1 MVVVRCG
8 RPVKDNV
15 DRLQNRLSTLSCA
28 GASFRLGLCRWLPAA
43 EAIVPMATRE
53 MVPSGRSMET
63 LAAARAITGL
73 RQIALISTRSTGM
86 PQNWWATP
94 LSRTVRSTRSPVCEF
109 PTIARRA
116 WRDSDSAQHGR
127 DPAQEHGAPARRCT
141 DLASPTAA
149 SAVPL
154 SRVAAFTATDAAV
167 LAGLARA

>member
-1 MVVVRCG
+1 
-8 RPVKDNV
+8 
-15 DRLQNRLSTLSCA
+15 
-28 GASFRLGLCRWLPAA
+28 
-43 EAIVPMATRE
+43 VPMATRE

-94 LSRTVRSTRSPVCEF
+94 LSRTVRLKRSSACEF

-154 SRVAAFTATDAAV
+154 SRVVAFTATDAAV